1 MESYIQ
7 DLQDAVAIY
16 ESITPI
22 TDYQLMFEEAD
33 AAEEVNKKKTEGVFA
48 KLKAAVKKVI
58 DFLKGVCS
66 KIATAVK
73 NLFISKENQQIQRE
87 YDECIK
93 EYPELGD
100 VKFEVEDFKAYVKNV
115 KMKQA
120 KLEAALA
127 KKDDAAIETGKKDL
141 ADALDETM
149 QKIGV
154 SGKEITKFFNDSCRM
169 IRSVSDAAGV
179 LLDETTSFASNL
191 DKNKDYNGVADAIKA
206 TGYST
211 MKASLLGKEFAK
223 HVNKGSNWFTRSAR
237 EVYRNMKDLAA
248 FCKSHGK
255 DPYAKAA
262 LKAMMLKSPIARTG
276 AAVSQATLGYQ
287 LTMWGHGVE
296 GAMHMAKASTYTNKA
311 SRNAQ
316 IEANE
321 LFAAGGRIAST
332 TKDKAT
338 DIAKEVK
345 KTVNAANI
353 TKDKAIDAV
362 TAVKNFVQ
370 SGKNVS
376 KAMKS

>member
-22 TDYQLMFEEAD
+22 TEYQLMFEEAD
-33 AAEEVNKKKTEGVFA
+33 AAEEANKKKTEGIFA

-58 DFLKGVCS
+58 DFLKGICS
-66 KIATAVK
+66 KIASTIK
-73 NLFISKENQQIQRE
+73 NLFVSKENQQIQKD

-100 VKFEVEDFKAYVKNV
+100 IKFEVEDYKEYVKNV

-120 KLEAALA
+120 KLEDAIA
-127 KKDDAAIETGKKDL
+127 KKDDTAIETGKKDL
-141 ADALDETM
+141 ADALDEKM
-149 QKIGV
+149 KKIAV
-154 SGKEITKFFNDSCRM
+154 SGKEVTKFFNDSCRM
-169 IRSVSDAAGV
+169 IGSVYNAADAI
-179 LLDETTSFASNL
+179 LDETTSFVGTL
-191 DKNKDYNGVADAIKA
+191 DKNKDYNGAADAIKA

-211 MKASLLGKEFAK
+211 MTATTLGKAYAK
-223 HVNKGSNWFTRSAR
+223 HVNKGSNWFMRAQR

-276 AAVSQATLGYQ
+276 AAVSHAALGAQ
-287 LTMWGHGVE
+287 LTLWGHGVE
-296 GAMHMAKASTYTNKA
+296 GAMQMAKASTYTNKA
-311 SRNAQ
+311 ARNAQ

-321 LFAAGGRIAST
+321 LFAAGGRTASS
-332 TKDKAT
+332 TKNKAS
-338 DIAKEVK
+338 
-345 KTVNAANI
+345 
-353 TKDKAIDAV
+353 DAV
-362 TAVKNFVQ
+362 DAVKNFVQ